1 MLAFH
6 NENYQKE
13 YLMDCGKRQK
23 RLPRG
28 FEEFVNS
35 DLCAEFAESIFE
47 YCVYLIKVEDK
58 KQRLE

>member
-1 MLAFH
+1 
-6 NENYQKE
+6 
-13 YLMDCGKRQK
+13 LMDCGKKQK